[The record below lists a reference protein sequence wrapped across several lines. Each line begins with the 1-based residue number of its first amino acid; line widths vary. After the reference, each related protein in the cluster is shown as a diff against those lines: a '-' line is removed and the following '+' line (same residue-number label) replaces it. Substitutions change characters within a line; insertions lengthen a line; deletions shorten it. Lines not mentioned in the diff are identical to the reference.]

1 MQLPAPLLLGHR
13 GSPRRAP
20 ENSLAGLR
28 LALEEGAHG
37 VEFDVRALADG
48 TPVVV
53 HDDSFGRTHGRDL
66 LLAHATR
73 EDLDPLADTPGGP
86 VSTLDE
92 VARWAAESG
101 AWLNIELKEDHL
113 EEATVEAV
121 RDAGIGERTFV
132 SSFLPEVVG
141 RLRRLDP
148 KLGRF
153 FLTKRWTAAEERDA
167 RLIQPH
173 GICLERG
180 CAVPGVVQ
188 RIHKLGMEVVAWTV
202 EDPREAGEMFDMGVS
217 AIITNDPAGLAHL
230 VEPGSTAAPR
240 SE

>member
-1 MQLPAPLLLGHR
+1 MKLPAPLLLGHR
-13 GSPRRAP
+13 GSPSRAP

-37 VEFDVRALADG
+37 VEFDVRGLADG

-53 HDDSFGRTHGRDL
+53 HDDTFARTHGRELRVSDATLDDL
-66 LLAHATR
+66 G
-73 EDLDPLADTPGGP
+73 PLAETPGGA
-86 VSTLDE
+86 VSTLEE

-113 EEATVEAV
+113 EEATVDAV
-121 RDAGIGERTFV
+121 RGAGIGERTFV

-148 KLGRF
+148 GIARC

-202 EDPREAGEMFDMGVS
+202 NDPREAKGMFEMGVA

-230 VEPGSTAAPR
+230 VPDAVPAAP
-240 SE
+240 E

>member
-1 MQLPAPLLLGHR
+1 MKLPTPLLLGHR

-20 ENSLAGLR
+20 ENSLVGLK

-37 VEFDVRALADG
+37 VEFDVRALSDG

-53 HDDSFGRTHGRDL
+53 HDDSFARTHGREL
-66 LLAHATR
+66 RLADATR
-73 EDLDPLADTPGGP
+73 DDLGPLAETPGGG
-86 VSTLDE
+86 VSTLQE
-92 VARWAAESG
+92 VTRWAAESG

-141 RLRRLDP
+141 RIRRQDP
-148 KLGRF
+148 HLGRF

-167 RLIQPH
+167 RLVQPH

-180 CAVPGVVQ
+180 CVSPGVVQ
-188 RIHKLGMEVVAWTV
+188 RIDNLGMQVVAWSV
-202 EDPREAGEMFDMGVS
+202 DDPREARGMFEMGVA
-217 AIITNDPAGLAHL
+217 AIISNDPAGLAHL
-230 VEPGSTAAPR
+230 VDGAGQEARRG
-240 SE
+240 